1 VRCKCGVFLRR
12 INHPWEGLEHRK
24 LGKTD
29 GIPQSSKIQ
38 YKGCNLNRNLMNKLF
53 LVAAIIVLIIVY
65 WAFDLGRYF
74 TLSYLKGSLEGF
86 KALYADHRVLVILIY
101 FFIYV
106 VATSLSLPGAVVLT
120 IVGGALFGFLTG
132 TLIVSF
138 ASTIGATMAC
148 FVARFLLRDWVQGKF
163 GDKIVKINEGIE
175 KEGAFYLFTLRL
187 IPVFPFWI
195 INLVM
200 GLTKMPLWT
209 FYWVSQLGMLAG
221 TMVYVNAGKELARID
236 SLKGILSPGLLIS
249 FALLGIF
256 PIAVKKLLTLY
267 KKRRRN
273 SDGEK

>member
-1 VRCKCGVFLRR
+1 
-12 INHPWEGLEHRK
+12 
-24 LGKTD
+24 
-29 GIPQSSKIQ
+29 
-38 YKGCNLNRNLMNKLF
+38 MNKLF
-53 LVAAIIVLIIVY
+53 LAAAIIVLIIVY

-86 KALYADHRVLVILIY
+86 EALYADHRVLVILIY

-175 KEGAFYLFTLRL
+175 KEGVFYLFTLRL

-221 TMVYVNAGKELARID
+221 TMVYVNAGKELAKID
-236 SLKGILSPGLLIS
+236 SLRGILSPGLIIS

-256 PIAVKKLLTLY
+256 PIAVKKLLALY

-273 SDGEK
+273 SDTKK